1 MKTTFTEL
9 QNFIEYM
16 AEEIN
21 NLKAAIEYTERF
33 LMDESPLVP
42 QHLAEMKADLAE
54 MFDELRSA
62 TEYESRL
69 AAY

>member
-1 MKTTFTEL
+1 MNFTEL
-9 QNFIEYM
+9 KNFIKDMTVEVS
-16 AEEIN
+16 

-42 QHLAEMKADLAE
+42 QHLAKMKASLVEMTEELEGATKYAE
-54 MFDELRSA
+54 
-62 TEYESRL
+62 RL

>member
-1 MKTTFTEL
+1 MNFTEL
-9 QNFIEYM
+9 KNFIEDM
-16 AEEIN
+16 IAEIS

-42 QHLAEMKADLAE
+42 QHLTEMKASLSEMAE
-54 MFDELRSA
+54 ELEGA
-62 TEYESRL
+62 TKYAERL